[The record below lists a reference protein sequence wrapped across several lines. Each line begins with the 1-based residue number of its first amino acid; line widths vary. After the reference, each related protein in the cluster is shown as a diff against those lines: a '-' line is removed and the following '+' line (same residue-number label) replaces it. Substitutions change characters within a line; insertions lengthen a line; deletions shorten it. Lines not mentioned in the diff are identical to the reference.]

1 MGGRRG
7 GGFRLV
13 LLGAPGVGKG
23 TQAAEITKRVGLAHV
38 STGDLLRA
46 AIREGSPVG
55 RKVAAIVDRGEL
67 VPDDV
72 VGDVM
77 AERLSRADAADGFLL
92 DGFPRTIAQADLLD
106 RLLAERG
113 QTLDRVISIEVPEPE
128 IFDRLTGRRWCAR
141 CGAVYHVRYGRPRV
155 EGVCD
160 RCGGELRQR
169 SDDTEGVIRERLRAY
184 REQTAP
190 LIARYQKTG
199 LLLTVDGR
207 GRPDE
212 VFGRIAAGIPGL
224 GSRA

>member
-1 MGGRRG
+1 MGVRRG

-46 AIREGSPVG
+46 AIRDGSPVG
-55 RKVAAIVDRGEL
+55 RKVAAMVDRGEL

-72 VGDVM
+72 VGEVM
-77 AERLSRADAADGFLL
+77 AERLSRADAAEGFLL
-92 DGFPRTIAQADLLD
+92 DGFPRTMAQADLLD

-113 QTLDRVISIEVPEPE
+113 QTLDRVVSIEVPEPE
-128 IFDRLTGRRWCAR
+128 IFDRLTGRRSCAR

-169 SDDTEGVIRERLRAY
+169 SDDTQRGIGGRPRAHRGPTAPPLARDQKARLLPARGGGGRPGEGV
-184 REQTAP
+184 
-190 LIARYQKTG
+190 G
-199 LLLTVDGR
+199 
-207 GRPDE
+207 
-212 VFGRIAAGIPGL
+212 
-224 GSRA
+224 

>member
-1 MGGRRG
+1 MGATRG

-23 TQAAEITKRVGLAHV
+23 TQAAEITRRLGLPHV

-46 AIREGSPVG
+46 AIRDGSPLG
-55 RKVAAIVDRGEL
+55 PKVAAIVDRGEL
-67 VPDDV
+67 VPDDL
-72 VGDVM
+72 VGEVM
-77 AERLSRADAADGFLL
+77 AERLSRPDAAGGFLL
-92 DGFPRTIAQADLLD
+92 DGFPRTTAQADQLD

-113 QTLDRVISIEVPEPE
+113 QALDRVISIEVPEPE
-128 IFDRLTGRRWCAR
+128 SAR

-169 SDDTEGVIRERLRAY
+169 SDDTEPVIRERLRAY
-184 REQTAP
+184 RERTAP
-190 LIARYQKTG
+190 LVARYQRAG
-199 LLLTVDGR
+199 LLLAVDGR

-212 VFGRIAAGIPGL
+212 VFARIAAGIPGL

>member
-1 MGGRRG
+1 
-7 GGFRLV
+7 
-13 LLGAPGVGKG
+13 VGKG
-23 TQAAEITKRVGLAHV
+23 TQAAEITKRLGLPHI

-46 AIREGSPVG
+46 AIREGSPLG

-67 VPDDV
+67 VSDDL

-77 AERLSRADAADGFLL
+77 AERLSRPDAAEGFLL

-113 QTLDRVISIEVPEPE
+113 QALERVISIEVPEPE
-128 IFDRLTGRRWCAR
+128 IFDRLTGRRWCAG
-141 CGAVYHVRYGRPRV
+141 CGAVYHVRYGRPRLV
-155 EGVCD
+155 GVCD

-184 REQTAP
+184 RDQTAP

-199 LLLTVDGR
+199 LLLTVDGH